1 MKLGFARQWC
11 ALTVCV
17 LVNVAC
23 GDDAGTGGSAAGGA
37 AAGGATTTS
46 GGSTG
51 QAGATSSGGAP
62 GTGGQ
67 TTTTGGAGGT
77 GGGASACPT
86 IPFVDPLPAE
96 CTGVGPLTMPRSDTT
111 DCTADS
117 SVVWPARIFAIDV
130 AAGDCVHMRAD
141 NVGSPSG
148 ADLFG
153 AIVEPSGKSLLFDE
167 EVDCTVANP
176 DGYKCPEGGV
186 TTEAAGTAYVIV
198 GSWEG
203 QGCPPDTS
211 TPYTLALSINGVDVD
226 VPEAACTGD
235 LLQIIP

>member
-1 MKLGFARQWC
+1 MQFGFARQWC

-37 AAGGATTTS
+37 TTTS

-51 QAGATSSGGAP
+51 QAGGPSSGGAA

-67 TTTTGGAGGT
+67 TTTGGAGGV
-77 GGGASACPT
+77 GGGASSCPT

-96 CTGVGPLTMPRSDTT
+96 CMGVGPLAMPRSDTT

-117 SVVWPARIFAIDV
+117 AVLWPARIFAIEV
-130 AAGDCVHMRAD
+130 AAGDCLHMRAD

-176 DGYKCPEGGV
+176 DGFKCPDGGV
-186 TTEAAGTAYVIV
+186 TTETAGTAYVIV

-211 TPYTLALSINGVDVD
+211 TPFTLALSMNGADVD
-226 VPEAACTGD
+226 VPEAACSGD